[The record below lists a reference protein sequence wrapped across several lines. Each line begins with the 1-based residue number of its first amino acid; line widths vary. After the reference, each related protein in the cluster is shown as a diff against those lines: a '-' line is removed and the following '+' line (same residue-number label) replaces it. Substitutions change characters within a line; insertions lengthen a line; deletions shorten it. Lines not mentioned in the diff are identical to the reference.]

1 MSDPKIYDALVIGGG
16 VNGLSALV
24 HLARR
29 GRRPIGL
36 VERFEI
42 GHTLGSSHGPARIIR
57 STYVSADWVC
67 LTQAARRED
76 WPRLEREAGVALIH
90 PREGCFFGPPGPVFE
105 RYAAAVACSAGASVL
120 RLDVP
125 EARRHFPWFRLD
137 GMAGA
142 LCDLSAGI
150 VAAADTLAA
159 LTRLALGAGADL
171 LTDTRV
177 LAIEPTCSPI
187 RVATDRGDLACEHL
201 IVTAGA
207 WTSRLVP
214 GLAAHLGVARQSV
227 GYYELGPLPAGL
239 PERLFPVWVYLDEG
253 DNNVFYGLPP
263 FGGRGMKIGRHV
275 TAGRADDPD
284 HPPGQVAAEALFDL
298 ERFLTRELTVPIVAR
313 GGAEHCLYTNTP
325 TEDFVLDRLP
335 GNPRVAIGAGF
346 SGHGFKFGPLTG
358 RILTELVLDGK
369 TSVPEFEAMRVKLGF
384 PRSQPA
390 PQPTSA
396 KT

>member
-1 MSDPKIYDALVIGGG
+1 MSEPKTYDALVIGGG

-42 GHTLGSSHGPARIIR
+42 GHTLGSSHGAARIIR
-57 STYVSADWVC
+57 STYVSSDWVR

-105 RYAAAVACSAGASVL
+105 RYAAAVASTAGKDVL
-120 RLDVP
+120 RLDAR
-125 EARRHFPWFRLD
+125 EARLRFPWFRFD
-137 GMAGA
+137 GLAGA

-150 VAAADTLAA
+150 VAAADTLGA

-177 LAIEPTCSPI
+177 LAIDPTRSPI
-187 RVATDRGDLACEHL
+187 RITTDRGDLACEHL

-207 WTSRLVP
+207 WTARLVP
-214 GLAAHLGVARQSV
+214 GLAGHLGVARQSV
-227 GYYELGPLPAGL
+227 GYFELGPLPAGI
-239 PERLFPVWVYLDEG
+239 PEHPFPVWVYLDEG

-284 HPPGQVAAEALFDL
+284 HPPDQVAVEALWDL
-298 ERFLTRELTVPIVAR
+298 ERFLARELTVPIIAR

-325 TEDFVLDRLP
+325 TEDFVLDLLP
-335 GNPRVAIGAGF
+335 GQPRVALGAGF

-358 RILTELVLDGK
+358 RILAELVLDGR
-369 TSVPEFEAMRVKLGF
+369 TTVPEFEAMRAKLAY
-384 PRSQPA
+384 PSSP
-390 PQPTSA
+390 SH
-396 KT
+396 